1 MVRENLWDSS
11 ARAVRPYQS
20 MVVPP
25 DFRVALRLTVGGSF
39 EQLLGNFEKFSS
51 DCKILNIRSLG
62 AYFRPFLR
70 C

>member
-1 MVRENLWDSS
+1 MPFDED
-11 ARAVRPYQS
+11 ARAVRPYWS

-25 DFRVALRLTVGGSF
+25 DFRVALRLTVGGLF
-39 EQLLGNFEKFSS
+39 VRLLGIFENFFSAF
-51 DCKILNIRSLG
+51 KLLNVYLLG

>member
-1 MVRENLWDSS
+1 MPFDED
-11 ARAVRPYQS
+11 ARAVRPYWS

-39 EQLLGNFEKFSS
+39 EQLLGNFEKFFSA
-51 DCKILNIRSLG
+51 CNVLNFYLLG